1 MQYAKNDLG
10 YLVRQHNELVNKI
23 QKIHP
28 EIEQLSKRIG
38 LKPDDDFWKMYL
50 NQQWLPTSPAIQ
62 SRLFRLQKEFF
73 DLGERAGLIE
83 IKINQLKKNAA

>member
-50 NQQWLPTSPAIQ
+50 NLLVQQSKVA
-62 SRLFRLQKEFF
+62 S
-73 DLGERAGLIE
+73 LGFKKSSLISVNE
-83 IKINQLKKNAA
+83 PD

>member
-10 YLVRQHNELVNKI
+10 HLVRQHNELVNKI

-50 NQQWLPTSPAIQ
+50 NQQWLAY
-62 SRLFRLQKEFF
+62 
-73 DLGERAGLIE
+73 
-83 IKINQLKKNAA
+83 